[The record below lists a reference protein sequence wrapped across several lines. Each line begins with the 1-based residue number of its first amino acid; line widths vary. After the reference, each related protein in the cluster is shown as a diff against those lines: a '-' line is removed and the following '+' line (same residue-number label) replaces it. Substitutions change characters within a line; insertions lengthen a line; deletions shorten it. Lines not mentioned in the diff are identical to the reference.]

1 MEKTFT
7 VPSGHS
13 YTIREQ
19 NGGDDDILSSKVG
32 LEKLMNI
39 TNFISAIVVSTDYTQ
54 SGKLTPEE
62 AFTLPV
68 LDRDVILI
76 QSRIHSLGKDV
87 DFEFE
92 WKPGIKTN
100 YTQDLEEL
108 IFKDYGV
115 IPEKEEIDSKPDAV
129 PYYPIKQFKDIK
141 ITTTSGKVFL
151 FDINTNDQE
160 VIYINL
166 PLSEQTKNK
175 KLTCRNLRLVMDG
188 KPVAVTNF
196 EMFSVQEMREINKAI
211 KEVDPIYSGN
221 VFITN
226 PDNPNQRYPINIFSL
241 DSFFYLEEI

>member
-1 MEKTFT
+1 MKASKFFEFKFLQ
-7 VPSGHS
+7 GW
-13 YTIREQ
+13 
-19 NGGDDDILSSKVG
+19 ILS
-32 LEKLMNI
+32 
-39 TNFISAIVVSTDYTQ
+39 
-54 SGKLTPEE
+54 
-62 AFTLPV
+62 
-68 LDRDVILI
+68 
-76 QSRIHSLGKDV
+76 
-87 DFEFE
+87 
-92 WKPGIKTN
+92 
-100 YTQDLEEL
+100 EEL
-108 IFKDYGV
+108 IFKDYEV

-151 FDINTNDQE
+151 YDINTNDQE
-160 VIYINL
+160 VVYINL

-196 EMFSVQEMREINKAI
+196 EMFSVQEMREINKKI
-211 KEVDPIYSGN
+211 KEIDPIYSGN

>member
-19 NGGDDDILSSKVG
+19 NGGDDDILSSKVW

-87 DFEFE
+87 DFEF
-92 WKPGIKTN
+92 
-100 YTQDLEEL
+100 
-108 IFKDYGV
+108 
-115 IPEKEEIDSKPDAV
+115 
-129 PYYPIKQFKDIK
+129 
-141 ITTTSGKVFL
+141 
-151 FDINTNDQE
+151 
-160 VIYINL
+160 
-166 PLSEQTKNK
+166 
-175 KLTCRNLRLVMDG
+175 
-188 KPVAVTNF
+188 
-196 EMFSVQEMREINKAI
+196 
-211 KEVDPIYSGN
+211 
-221 VFITN
+221 
-226 PDNPNQRYPINIFSL
+226 
-241 DSFFYLEEI
+241 